1 MSRNTSTT
9 ESSRPKRVSKAA
21 FKRSLRIFR
30 YVWPYRVK
38 FSVGMLFLFLSAFT
52 FMTFPGLLG
61 RLIGG
66 EEVTDSPIDQFF
78 QLENIDQVALLLV
91 AAFALQAFFSFM
103 RIYLFADV
111 TERAIAQLRMDT
123 YNHLIQLPMAF
134 FHKERVGELNSRI
147 SNDISQLQDT
157 FMTTLAELVRQ
168 VVIIIFGVALLFFYS
183 VKLTLVMLVSL
194 PVMMIAAF
202 FFGKFIRGLS
212 KETQAELAASQSV
225 VEETLIGIQTVKAYA
240 NEWLER
246 KRYGDRTERVREV
259 AMRGAK
265 WRGAFASF
273 IIFGLFGAIVLVIW
287 YGVRLKNEGEIGLDV
302 LTSFI
307 LYSAFVGGS
316 IGGVADVFGR
326 VQKAIGATENLFDL
340 LEQQPEQVSI
350 SKAGTERAAGTL
362 RGDVSFDKVGFA
374 YPSRPDKQVIDALS
388 FHVPAGQRVAV
399 VGPSGAGKSTI
410 TSLLL
415 RFYDP
420 NTGSVLIDGKPVQD
434 YDLTELRSEMALV
447 PQDVILFGGSI
458 EENIRY
464 GKPNATHEE
473 VIAAAQK
480 ANALEF
486 IESFPEGFET
496 LVGERGVQLSGG
508 QRQRIAIA
516 RAILNDPRILILDEA
531 TSSLDA
537 ESEQAVQKALDNLMV
552 GRTSLIIAHRLSTIR
567 KANKILVIEHGSL
580 VEEGS
585 HESLMALPNGVYRNL
600 SELQML
606 DLADDASLS

>member
-1 MSRNTSTT
+1 M
-9 ESSRPKRVSKAA
+9 
-21 FKRSLRIFR
+21 
-30 YVWPYRVK
+30 K
-38 FSVGMLFLFLSAFT
+38 FGLGMIFLFLSAFT

-66 EEVTDSPIDQFF
+66 EEVSDSPIDQFF

-91 AAFALQAFFSFM
+91 VAFALQAFFSFM

-123 YNHLIQLPMAF
+123 YNHLIQLPMSF

-157 FMTTLAELVRQ
+157 FMTTIAELFRQ
-168 VVIIIFGVALLFFYS
+168 LVIIVFGVALLFFYS

-246 KRYGDRTERVREV
+246 KRYGERTEKVREV

-340 LEQQPEQVSI
+340 LEQKPEGIAIRSDAKRSD
-350 SKAGTERAAGTL
+350 SKLKGEVAFEG
-362 RGDVSFDKVGFA
+362 VGFA
-374 YPSRPDKQVIDALS
+374 YPSRVDKQVIDDLT

-399 VGPSGAGKSTI
+399 VGPSGAGKSTL

-415 RFYDP
+415 RFYDAD
-420 NTGSVLIDGKPVQD
+420 TGKVLIDGQSVEA

-464 GKPNATHEE
+464 GKPNATAEE
-473 VIAAAQK
+473 VKLAAQK

-486 IESFPEGFET
+486 IESFPDGFDT

-516 RAILNDPRILILDEA
+516 RAILNDPKILILDEA

-567 KANKILVIEHGSL
+567 KADKILVIEHGRL
-580 VEEGS
+580 VEEGT
-585 HESLMALPNGVYRNL
+585 HEHLMALPNGVYRNL

-606 DLADDASLS
+606 DLADDRSIG